1 MGVVASQLH
10 LVRHGEVFNPEHVLY
25 GRLPGFGLSELGRQI
40 AQSAADEL
48 VERNRPVAALFASPL
63 QRAQESAAPMV
74 AAFSL
79 PIQTEPRIIEPTN
92 KFEGMSP
99 QVRNR
104 ALRKPKNWSWVANP
118 FKPSWGEAYVSVTT
132 RMLAAMNDA
141 YDSVEGGDVIMVSHQ
156 LPIWATHLKV
166 TGQRL
171 WHDPRKR
178 RCNLSS
184 ITSFERHGDSFVE
197 VGYEDPAAELLA
209 EAVDDGAV

>member
-1 MGVVASQLH
+1 MVASQLH

-25 GRLPGFGLSELGRQI
+25 GRLPGFGLSDLGRQI

-48 VERNRPVAALFASPL
+48 VARNRSVSALFASPL
-63 QRAQESAAPMV
+63 QRAQESAAPQQ
-74 AAFSL
+74 AAFDL

-92 KFEGMSP
+92 KFEDMSP
-99 QVRNR
+99 HMRNR
-104 ALRKPKNWSWVANP
+104 ALRNPKNWSWVANP
-118 FKPSWGEAYVSVTT
+118 FKPSWGEAYASVTT

-166 TGQRL
+166 AGLRL

-184 ITSFERHGDSFVE
+184 ITTFERRGSAFVE
-197 VGYEDPAAELLA
+197 VGYEDPAADLLA
-209 EAVDDGAV
+209 DAVDDGAV

>member
-1 MGVVASQLH
+1 VVASQLH

-25 GRLPGFGLSELGRQI
+25 GRLPGFGLSDLGRQI

-48 VERNRPVAALFASPL
+48 AARNRSVSALFASPL
-63 QRAQESAAPMV
+63 QRAQESAAPQAM
-74 AAFSL
+74 AFDL

-99 QVRNR
+99 HMRNA

-118 FKPSWGEAYVSVTT
+118 FKPSWGEAYTSVTA

-156 LPIWATHLKV
+156 LPIWATHLQV
-166 TGQRL
+166 TGKRL

-184 ITSFERHGDSFVE
+184 ITTFERRGDTFVE
-197 VGYEDPAAELLA
+197 LRYEDPAADLLA
-209 EAVDDGAV
+209 EVVDDGAV